1 MLGRWLSRG
10 IISCN
15 ISQQQPLCILRMG
28 IYFIISAHLFLPDQ
42 YEAKVLISSYYPLLE
57 SITHFKAY
65 QSCSLWDP
73 STTAVNDTVGPE
85 QLWVMLMKLVDNAP
99 KAWILLKS
107 NPIDFKKM
115 KERKKKN
122 TYTTQCTSDVAATIF
137 CYVFWT
143 FSQFVCFYG
152 FRFLST
158 LRLGLLLLPL

>member
-42 YEAKVLISSYYPLLE
+42 YKAKVLISSYHPLLE

-65 QSCSLWDP
+65 HQSCSLWDP
-73 STTAVNDTVGPE
+73 STTAVNDTVGPA

-115 KERKKKN
+115 KERKKK
-122 TYTTQCTSDVAATIF
+122 I
-137 CYVFWT
+137 
-143 FSQFVCFYG
+143 
-152 FRFLST
+152 
-158 LRLGLLLLPL
+158 LRQSSVLQLLLLPYSATFSGHFPSLSAFMVLDF